1 MSCYCPVLSEYK
13 LVCPCGA
20 SPWHIVHTRVPY
32 EYFIVKAITEYLSM
46 VPQSLN
52 KNLYACYSA
61 MLLLIDDICWEDEL
75 DAFIGEGANQVIRAV
90 THEQSVM
97 MDVDEDLHLEEV
109 LRDVDK
115 FDG

>member
-1 MSCYCPVLSEYK
+1 
-13 LVCPCGA
+13 
-20 SPWHIVHTRVPY
+20 
-32 EYFIVKAITEYLSM
+32 
-46 VPQSLN
+46 
-52 KNLYACYSA
+52 

-75 DAFIGEGANQVIRAV
+75 DAFIGQGANQVIRAV